1 MCLDMTITATLKRD
15 SIKRGGEEPGHAAN
29 EEGEPGGRCSA
40 SCGEDVQG
48 GESWRLDRVDIHEIK
63 KLATDKAIRHG
74 NDMKKTISTDFKVLN
89 CLQTACI

>member
-1 MCLDMTITATLKRD
+1 MRSLATRLTRKENQVGDAVR
-15 SIKRGGEEPGHAAN
+15 AA
-29 EEGEPGGRCSA
+29 GRMFRVENC
-40 SCGEDVQG
+40 
-48 GESWRLDRVDIHEIK
+48 WRLDRVAIHEIK

>member
-40 SCGEDVQG
+40 NCGEDVQG
-48 GESWRLDRVDIHEIK
+48 GESWRLDRVTIHEIK
-63 KLATDKAIRHG
+63 KLATDKA
-74 NDMKKTISTDFKVLN
+74 MT
-89 CLQTACI
+89 